1 MRRLKAAWPFR
12 ARRQLWCGPLV
23 SSTVQCGAA
32 GELWQAFAGF
42 LEDEG
47 GWRFPVI
54 LTGRRPWRDDRRRH
68 RRPTP
73 VSAIACPANRSHCLG
88 ALKACLKHA
97 LRGQHFRSRRPA
109 PGACCAGLMGES
121 AAADWLPCKTSLFIL
136 CTTKLPRDEAT
147 ASRLPNYS
155 SQPVAALAVRLGSQY
170 QNKKRVVVAPG
181 SFKRE

>member
-32 GELWQAFAGF
+32 GELWGFAGF

-54 LTGRRPWRDDRRRH
+54 LAGRRPWRDDRRRH

-88 ALKACLKHA
+88 ALKPCLKHA

-170 QNKKRVVVAPG
+170 QNKKG
-181 SFKRE
+181 SSWPLAHLNASS